1 MSFLASHEI
10 LTCSYIINIFQKWHV
25 FHYTTQSFFP
35 PLTALNICRLFFVS
49 QFTVSR
55 FWMSRVSGA
64 GTGTLEEQ
72 LGWSK

>member
-1 MSFLASHEI
+1 MACIPLYD
-10 LTCSYIINIFQKWHV
+10 TV
-25 FHYTTQSFFP
+25 FFFFF
-35 PLTALNICRLFFVS
+35 PLTALNICRLFFES